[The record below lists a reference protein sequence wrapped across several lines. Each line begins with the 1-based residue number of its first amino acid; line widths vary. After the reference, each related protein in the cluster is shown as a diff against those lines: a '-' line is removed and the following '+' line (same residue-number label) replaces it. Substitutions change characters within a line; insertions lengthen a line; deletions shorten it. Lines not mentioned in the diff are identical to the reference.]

1 MDVLT
6 GFDKLFSSF
15 EPCRRI
21 VKLAQKK
28 ISPRVRVLAAS
39 SVLFSMILIFVC
51 GSSIAMLYSCLST
64 LLKAEETGEI
74 IGPAP
79 SLNK

>member
-15 EPCRRI
+15 ELCRRI
-21 VKLAQKK
+21 VKLAQK

-39 SVLFSMILIFVC
+39 PVLFSMILIFVC
-51 GSSIAMLYSCLST
+51 GSSISMLYSCLST
-64 LLKAEETGEI
+64 LLKAEEPSEI